1 MAHLKIILKDTD
13 RASYRYTSFPGREG
27 MRYFDAQVIRFN
39 HDAEQFEVI
48 ASFRRIDEVVALE
61 QKRQEMLHE
70 ALHEAKLRNEV
81 ISTIGKIMFR
91 FIALI

>member
-1 MAHLKIILKDTD
+1 MKDTD
-13 RASYRYTSFPGREG
+13 RASYRYATFPGREG
-27 MRYFDAQVIRFN
+27 MRYFDTQVIRFN

-81 ISTIGKIMFR
+81 ISTIGKIYVSIYRIDLM
-91 FIALI
+91 